1 MTNEYIVVEGDTYN
15 DALTK
20 GLKSLNLTDDQVKV
34 EVLDEKKGFLFK
46 KGLFKLKI
54 TPISISY
61 DTDIESDKNIND
73 TKKSEFYLD
82 YRPDGVYLTITET
95 PSKVSI
101 GDVLDF
107 LTKKYVKDYDY
118 DKIARCLEN
127 KKGDS
132 EKIAPFQD
140 EFLIDSSL
148 QIDVSKD
155 KLEVTILLT
164 EPSGGKILS
173 VTEIVDNLNKNNI
186 KFGIINKKIEEVVNR
201 QVFNQSILIAQG
213 KAAISGEDG
222 QIIYPF
228 NDETE
233 SRNTIIDEDGRIDY
247 KNLNRI
253 RNVNAGTLLI
263 EIIPPTEG
271 INGMDVYGN
280 EIVARTGKEVLIKKG
295 KNVVESEDGLKI
307 YAAKDGEV
315 HFIDGTIYVDEV
327 ININGDIDNETGNIQ
342 FNGKINIKG
351 NVQSGFKVEAEG
363 DIEIWGVVE
372 GATLIS
378 KGNIIIHRG
387 VQGNN
392 QAYLQCS
399 GNLNAKYLENV
410 RVKCGGNV
418 ESDAILHSDVTT
430 KGKIIVS
437 GKKGLIVGGDI
448 KAGKEV
454 RANVVGSNM
463 GTITKIEVGI
473 DPEEKKY
480 YEQLKV
486 EMLDIEKNIDNSKK
500 AIELLN
506 KISKKQQLTN
516 EKQELLVKSLKTYK
530 VLNAKYDDVTKE
542 LQELSA
548 RFKEPNN
555 GKIHV
560 VTTIYTGVKVTIGSS
575 SRQIYDELSNCT
587 LYVKDGD
594 VSIGPYEK

>member
-1 MTNEYIVVEGDTYN
+1 MTNEYIVVEGETYN

-61 DTDIESDKNIND
+61 DTDIQSDKNIND

-82 YRPDGVYLTITET
+82 YRPDGVYLTITEI
-95 PSKVSI
+95 PSKVGI
-101 GDVLDF
+101 GNILDF

-118 DKIARCLEN
+118 EKIARCLEN
-127 KKGDS
+127 KNGDP
-132 EKIAPFQD
+132 EKIAPSQD

-148 QIDVSKD
+148 QIDVSKN

-173 VTEIVDNLNKNNI
+173 ATEIVDNLNKNNI

-280 EIVARTGKEVLIKKG
+280 EIVAKNGKEVLIKKG

-418 ESDAILHSDVTT
+418 VSDAILHSDVTT

-463 GTITKIEVGI
+463 GTITRIEVGI

>member
-34 EVLDEKKGFLFK
+34 EVLHEKKGFLFK
-46 KGLFKLKI
+46 KGLFKLKL
-54 TPISISY
+54 TPISVGY
-61 DTDIESDKNIND
+61 DADIQSDKNIND
-73 TKKSEFYLD
+73 TKKGKFYLD
-82 YRPDGVYLTITET
+82 YRPDGVYLTITDI

-118 DKIARCLEN
+118 EKIAQCLEN
-127 KKGDS
+127 QKGDS
-132 EKIAPFQD
+132 IKIAPFQD
-140 EFLIDSSL
+140 EFLIDSNL
-148 QIDVSKD
+148 QIDVSKN

-173 VTEIVDNLNKNNI
+173 ATEIVDNLNKNNI
-186 KFGIINKKIEEVVNR
+186 RFGIINRKIEEVVNR
-201 QVFNQSILIAQG
+201 QVFNQPILIAQG
-213 KAAISGEDG
+213 KAVINGEDG

-228 NDETE
+228 NDETA

-253 RNVNAGTLLI
+253 RNVNEGTLLV

-271 INGMDVYGN
+271 INGMNVYGN
-280 EIVARTGKEVLIKKG
+280 EIIAKKGKEVLIKKG

-351 NVQSGFKVEAEG
+351 NVKSGFKVEAEG

-399 GNLNAKYLENV
+399 GNLNVKYLENV

-430 KGKIIVS
+430 KDKIIVS

-454 RANVVGSNM
+454 KANVIGSNM
-463 GTITKIEVGI
+463 GTITRIEVGI

-486 EMLDIEKNIDNSKK
+486 EMLNIEKNIDSSKK

-530 VLNAKYDDVTKE
+530 VLNAKYDDITKE

-555 GKIHV
+555 GKVHV
-560 VTTIYTGVKVTIGSS
+560 ATTIYTGVKVTIGSC

-587 LYVKDGD
+587 LYIKDGE
-594 VSIGPYEK
+594 VSIGSYEK